1 MRKTRAAV
9 MGTNAF
15 PYLMRYQYELFTKV
29 WSDEVDRLY
38 IIVSQP
44 GHPSSWGYIK
54 ALLSSHKKITVIET
68 NTMWPESINIGT
80 RQVQEDLLFI
90 CHDDTLIHRKGTLD
104 GYFRTVEEENTVVT
118 PVTPIFAPQYTIEEL
133 MKRNWPDQLPII
145 VEETGE
151 KGWSFYANMMF
162 ISRQLLAKTSI
173 NFGEYHKAVGEY
185 CPLMNWTPLTQPW
198 GADTNFVL
206 LLELLKA
213 GATFKGIKKQEFTQ
227 LYNLP
232 DPVKSIKE
240 MVEDSE
246 GVFAPNVGWVHLQ
259 TMAYHIHGLYWDPE
273 EKARIDRTRGEPVP
287 ALIENYAT
295 QVGINH
301 FTWSHALRIAWVL
314 EFMETGDYDGM
325 KKYHD
330 YARAEIEHIIDYIGI
345 DRSALKVFKDIFHKL
360 IWHE

>member
-1 MRKTRAAV
+1 MKKTRAAV

-38 IIVSQP
+38 IIVSKP

-80 RQVQEDLLFI
+80 RKVQEDLLFI
-90 CHDDTLIHRKGTLD
+90 CHDDTLIFKKGVLD
-104 GYFRTVEEENTVVT
+104 GYFRKVEEENVVVT

-133 MKRNWPDQLPII
+133 LKRNWPEQLPII

-151 KGWSFYANMMF
+151 KGWSFYANMLF
-162 ISRQLLAKTSI
+162 LSRDLLSNTTI
-173 NFGEYHKAVGEY
+173 DFGAYHKAIGEH

-198 GADTNFVL
+198 GADTNFL
-206 LLELLKA
+206 LELELLKA
-213 GATFKGIKKQEFTQ
+213 GAKFHGIKKQEFTQ

-232 DPVKSIKE
+232 EPVKSIKE
-240 MVEDSE
+240 MVEKAE
-246 GVFAPNVGWVHLQ
+246 GIFAPSVGWVHLQ

-273 EKARIDRTRGEPVP
+273 EEANINRSRADKVRP
-287 ALIENYAT
+287 LIENYKAH
-295 QVGINH
+295 VGQDH
-301 FTWSHALRIAWVL
+301 FMWSHALRLAWVL
-314 EFMETGDYDGM
+314 EFMETGDYSGM
-325 KKYHD
+325 KKYHNHAQKEID
-330 YARAEIEHIIDYIGI
+330 YIIDYIGI
-345 DRSALKVFKDIFHKL
+345 DRDNLKVFQDIFHNL
-360 IWHE
+360 IWQQ